1 MQMEISFNSTMCSI
15 PNKAL
20 FFSCYAHLVLYKL
33 VPLTNREKFERRGE
47 EKKTNAKIP
56 EQICFG
62 LIKAL
67 QLCLVVVLFE
77 TYRPCYAL
85 IQ

>member
-1 MQMEISFNSTMCSI
+1 MCSI